1 MPRVVTVVPT
11 IGEVAPVPW
20 ISSIAM
26 VPAGFTVILKVVV
39 AVASVASLAVTV
51 TLDTPAV
58 VGVPVTSPVVLL
70 IDSPAGRPVADH
82 EYGAVPP
89 VAVTVNGRDGLADGG
104 ALVGDGADA
113 RAARRDHVGGVLR
126 VGSEPSRS
134 LPSCRRCRRRRRC
147 GSWQW
152 RWPCPEPVPAPS

>member
-20 ISSIAM
+20 IWSIAM
-26 VPAGFTVILKVVV
+26 VPAGFTVILKVAV
-39 AVASVASLAVTV
+39 AVASAASLAVTV

-58 VGVPVTSPVVLL
+58 VGVPVTSPVVPL

-89 VAVTVNGRDGLADGG
+89 EAVTVKG
-104 ALVGDGADA
+104 AM
-113 RAARRDHVGGVLR
+113 
-126 VGSEPSRS
+126 GSP
-134 LPSCRRCRRRRRC
+134 
-147 GSWQW
+147 
-152 RWPCPEPVPAPS
+152 